1 MQMSVRDHRHA
12 VPQLG
17 VLITQDLAFHLAI
30 LICSELL
37 YSGLRAADATD
48 QRRHRGSSK
57 LAAGWFGGNSLVGC
71 TAVSNQIGLRRRSE
85 EQNTHHALDVG
96 RSGVLPPHRE
106 RSAMKPATSMQSRR
120 SDPTD
125 APLRGPTF
133 AECLFLLASAF
144 YLVLDCLIRHPR
156 QLDVD
161 SGCCVQMRR
170 AVVSGGLLL

>member
-1 MQMSVRDHRHA
+1 MSTRDHGQA

-17 VLITQDLAFHLAI
+17 VQATQDLAFHIAI
-30 LICSELL
+30 FMCSELL

-48 QRRHRGSSK
+48 PRRYRRSSK

-71 TAVSNQIGLRRRSE
+71 TAVSKEMGLWRRSE
-85 EQNTHHALDVG
+85 EQNTHHALDAG
-96 RSGVLPPHRE
+96 RSGVLLPHRE

-133 AECLFLLASAF
+133 AECLLLLASAVC
-144 YLVLDCLIRHPR
+144 LLLDCLIRHPR
-156 QLDVD
+156 RRDVGC
-161 SGCCVQMRR
+161 GCCIQMRR
-170 AVVSGGLLL
+170 TVVSGGLLL